1 MKRKY
6 DSNFYADSRSN
17 TETGTNKA
25 LPQLERVGLV
35 G

>member
-1 MKRKY
+1 MKQKN
-6 DSNFYADSRSN
+6 DSIFYADSHSN

-25 LPQLERVGLV
+25 LPQLERVGWV